1 MVCYIAGNFDDRDS
15 ILNII
20 VLTKY
25 PKIGANIVS
34 VKDAIPIMIPIS
46 SEEPPLSRA

>member
-1 MVCYIAGNFDDRDS
+1 MVASVNH
-15 ILNII
+15 LI

-34 VKDAIPIMIPIS
+34 VKDAIPMMTPIS
-46 SEEPPLSRA
+46 SEEAPLSRA